1 MKKSSDYDASL
12 TPEEGEREGRDMDFT
27 QNDPKYMDS
36 NKPSVLFDFH
46 NNVDQLFDYLPV
58 LNSYC
63 LYCLEMQLHKLYTLP
78 L

>member
-12 TPEEGEREGRDMDFT
+12 TPEEGEREGRGLDFT

-36 NKPSVLFDFH
+36 NKPSCH
-46 NNVDQLFDYLPV
+46 
-58 LNSYC
+58 
-63 LYCLEMQLHKLYTLP
+63 EMQLHKLYTLP